1 MSSQLEGSK
10 SDPLPHTHHNPNHMY
25 QLARQPTQPGHP
37 LMPPSRSLLRSAKP
51 NSPRPAH
58 PAHPAPL
65 QPPTCA
71 AQQVPRAML
80 SRPATHLGRRRT
92 PIPPSHPRVPPSRSL
107 QCSNKAH
114 SPHPAHPAHN
124 PPPPPPHPSHP
135 LVPPSRST
143 RCCSEKRCS
152 GDSGLGPW
160 GSRAPPGSDSLSTS
174 SNVLQIVQI
183 WSGRGLHGCMW
194 SIVFFFFLVT

>member
-1 MSSQLEGSK
+1 M

-80 SRPATHLGRRRT
+80 SRPATHLCRRHT

-124 PPPPPPHPSHP
+124 PHPHHPTPATRLCRPAGPPGAAA
-135 LVPPSRST
+135 RSAAPVT
-143 RCCSEKRCS
+143 A
-152 GDSGLGPW
+152 GWGLGAL
-160 GSRAPPGSDSLSTS
+160 GPPGLRLPLHVLKCP
-174 SNVLQIVQI
+174 SNRSNLERKGFTWVYVVD
-183 WSGRGLHGCMW
+183 G
-194 SIVFFFFLVT
+194 